1 MEYDL
6 VISPYST
13 FLALQDGDMSAFQ
26 NIEELKKLGSFGDYG
41 FFESIDYTS
50 SRLKQGEKYAIVKTY
65 MAHHQGLIFNSIN
78 NVLNNKI
85 LQTRFN
91 NNPEIESVQILLEER
106 MPKDM
111 IITKE
116 KK

>member
-65 MAHHQGLIFNSIN
+65 MAHQDRKSTRLNSSH
-78 NVLNNKI
+78 
-85 LQTRFN
+85 
-91 NNPEIESVQILLEER
+91 E
-106 MPKDM
+106 
-111 IITKE
+111 
-116 KK
+116 